1 MNSKPMNS
9 KISTIALF
17 LLSFSKLTFSQSPT
31 MEVIHVRGRIVQQE
45 NNQPLPYVSIG
56 VLNKSFGTLTDT
68 LGNFTFQISQ
78 ENLADTLQISLVGYF
93 SKKISVKDFEE
104 SKEKTIRLNIKF
116 TDLTAVEVANIK
128 SNTEIIGRRGS
139 GKLIQ
144 VSIHNKKSVEETI
157 GSEMGMRYK
166 TKQRNATLK
175 DFNFYISANNFN
187 YIKYRINIYSVKDNM
202 PDTLIYN
209 KQIFMTVDNFKTGWT
224 KVDLA
229 PYNIKVNQ
237 DFIVT
242 VQWVE
247 SRMEKKENP
256 ITMIPV
262 AVTVFSKNCFA
273 RIASQD
279 KWKTIGMNLSN
290 FVTLIY

>member
-1 MNSKPMNS
+1 MKF
-9 KISTIALF
+9 KTLLAFIFISTF
-17 LLSFSKLTFSQSPT
+17 SHQSFAQDSTTKNIT
-31 MEVIHVRGRIVQQE
+31 VKGIVLNVE
-45 NNQPLPYVSIG
+45 TNTPLAYVNIG
-56 VLNKSFGTLTDT
+56 VLNKPEGTLTDS
-68 LGNFTFQISQ
+68 LGNFNFHISQ
-78 ENLADTLQISLVGYF
+78 ENGADTLQISLVGYF
-93 SKKISVKDFEE
+93 TKKIAVKDFIE
-104 SKEKTIRLNIKF
+104 SKESTIKLSVKIIE
-116 TDLTAVEVANIK
+116 LAEVVITNNATNAE
-128 SNTEIIGRRGS
+128 TIGRQGN
-139 GKLIQ
+139 GKFVQ

-166 TKQRNATLK
+166 TKQTNATLK
-175 DFNFYISANNFN
+175 DFNFNVSANNFN

-202 PDTLIYN
+202 PDTLICN
-209 KQIFMTVDNFKTGWT
+209 RQIFMTADSFKTGWT
-224 KVDLA
+224 KVDLE

-247 SRMEKKENP
+247 SRMDKSENP

-262 AVTVFSKNCFA
+262 AMTPFSKNCYA

-279 KWKTIGMNLSN
+279 KWKKIGFNLSN

>member
-1 MNSKPMNS
+1 MNSKVF
-9 KISTIALF
+9 IITFF
-17 LLSFSKLTFSQSPT
+17 LLSLSILTRSQRPP
-31 MEVIHVRGRIVQQE
+31 VADINIKGKIVQQE

-56 VLNKSFGTLTDT
+56 VLNKSLGTLTDT
-68 LGNFTFQISQ
+68 LGNFSFQVGR
-78 ENLADTLQISLVGYF
+78 ENLTDTLKISLIGYL
-93 SKKISVKDFEE
+93 SKKITVKDFLE
-104 SKEKTIRLNIKF
+104 SKEKTIGLNIKF
-116 TDLTAVEVANIK
+116 TELAEVEITSGK
-128 SNTEIIGRRGS
+128 SGTETIGRQGN

-166 TKQRNATLK
+166 TKQASATLK
-175 DFNFYISANNFN
+175 DFNFYISGNNFN

-209 KQIFMTVDNFKTGWT
+209 RQIFMTIDNFKTGWI
-224 KVDLA
+224 KVDLM
-229 PYNIKVNQ
+229 PLNIKVKH

-247 SRMEKKENP
+247 SKMERKESP

-262 AVTVFSKNCFA
+262 AMTIFSKNCYA

-279 KWKTIGMNLSN
+279 KWKTVGMNLSN
-290 FVTLIY
+290 FVTLAY

>member
-1 MNSKPMNS
+1 LNS
-9 KISTIALF
+9 KIFITALF
-17 LLSFSKLTFSQSPT
+17 LFSFSKLTQSQTPT
-31 MEVIHVRGRIVQQE
+31 LKGVNLMGKIIQQE
-45 NNQPLPYVSIG
+45 NNLPLSYVSIG
-56 VLNKSFGTLTDT
+56 VLNKSLGTLTDT
-68 LGNFTFQISQ
+68 LGNFDFQVSR

-93 SKKISVKDFEE
+93 SKKILVKDFLE
-104 SKEKTIRLNIKF
+104 SKKKAIKLDVKF
-116 TDLTAVEVANIK
+116 TALTEVVVAKNK
-128 SNTEIIGRRGS
+128 SNTETIGRQGS

-144 VSIHNKKSVEETI
+144 VSIHKKRSAEETI

-166 TKQRNATLK
+166 TKQANATLK

-202 PDTLIYN
+202 PDTLIFN
-209 KQIFMTVDNFKTGWT
+209 RQIFKTIDNFKTGWT
-224 KVDLA
+224 KVDLL

-247 SRMEKKENP
+247 SRMEKIENP
-256 ITMIPV
+256 ITMIPI
-262 AVTVFSKNCFA
+262 ALTVFSKNCYA
-273 RIASQD
+273 RVASQD
-279 KWKTIGMNLSN
+279 KWKTVGMNLSN